1 MKIIDNIKKKIFN
14 KTYRQLVEEDSEK
27 DIVDDV
33 LLKAMINGEEIDREK
48 ALTIPAVSS
57 AVGLICDSF
66 AMIPF
71 KLYKKS
77 IKNNKKQTKE
87 IDDNRVNIINYDT
100 GDTLDGFQFKK
111 AICEDYLLGK
121 GGYAYIKKTKNNFNG
136 LNYVEENKI
145 MFLKNVDPIFKNYD
159 ITINGKRYRPY
170 DFIKILR
177 NTKDGASGTGYLKEI
192 NKSLETAYKRIL
204 YELDL
209 VRTGGSKKGFLKAQK
224 HLDEKGMEKLKKAWN
239 EYFSG
244 NSSCVILNDGME
256 FQEASNTSV
265 ENQLNEKNKTF
276 SEEVKEIFHIGKT
289 NEEFIKNAIMPIA
302 NAFCTALNRDFLLE
316 KEKKSYYFAPDY
328 TELIRCSI
336 KERYEAYKIAIET
349 GFKTRNEV
357 RYLEGDDALDGLDLI
372 NISLGSVLL
381 DPTTKQIYTPNTNKM
396 VKMGEKTEDNNQPKQ
411 EDKNNKEIDTNV
423 DENNQNYVQK
433 ENTEEEGGEQIEE

>member
-1 MKIIDNIKKKIFN
+1 MKIRNIFKRNVKNETTEETIID
-14 KTYRQLVEEDSEK
+14 EK
-27 DIVDDV
+27 STDDV
-33 LLKAMINGEEIDREK
+33 LLEALIAGEVIDREK
-48 ALTIPAVSS
+48 TLTIPSVSS

-77 IKNNKKQTKE
+77 TKDGMKQTSE
-87 IDDNRVNIINYDT
+87 IEDNRVNIINYDT

-121 GGYAYIKKTKNNFNG
+121 GGYAYIRKTGNTFIG
-136 LNYVEENKI
+136 LNYVEERKI
-145 MFLKNVDPIFKNYD
+145 AFEKNTDVIFKNYNILID
-159 ITINGKRYRPY
+159 GKSYRPY
-170 DFIKILR
+170 NFIKLLR
-177 NTKDGASGTGYLKEI
+177 NTKDGASGTGYTEEI
-192 NKSLETAYKRIL
+192 SKSLETAYKRIL

-209 VRTGGSKKGFLKAQK
+209 MRTGGNKKGFLKSIR
-224 HLDEKGMEKLKKAWN
+224 HLDDKGMKQLKEAWN
-239 EYFSG
+239 NYFSG

-276 SEEVKEIFHIGKT
+276 SDEVKEIFHIGKT
-289 NEEFIKNAIMPIA
+289 NEEFIKGAIMPIA

-336 KERYEAYKIAIET
+336 KERYEAYRIAVET

-357 RYLEGDDALDGLDLI
+357 RYLEGDDALEGLDLI

-381 DPTTKQIYTPNTNKM
+381 DPKTQQIYTPNTNKM
-396 VKMGEKTEDNNQPKQ
+396 VKMGEKTE
-411 EDKNNKEIDTNV
+411 
-423 DENNQNYVQK
+423 ENNQINTNNNQTTQNIQENNQQNEQNVDQK
-433 ENTEEEGGEQIEE
+433 AEGGEQSEE

>member
-1 MKIIDNIKKKIFN
+1 MKIRNIFKRNVKNETTEETIID
-14 KTYRQLVEEDSEK
+14 EK
-27 DIVDDV
+27 STDDV
-33 LLKAMINGEEIDREK
+33 LLEALIAGEVIDREK
-48 ALTIPAVSS
+48 TLTIPSVSS

-77 IKNNKKQTKE
+77 TKDGMKQTSE
-87 IDDNRVNIINYDT
+87 IEDNRVNIINYDT

-121 GGYAYIKKTKNNFNG
+121 GGYAYIRKTGNTFIG
-136 LNYVEENKI
+136 LNYVEERKI
-145 MFLKNVDPIFKNYD
+145 AFEKNTDVIFKNYNILID
-159 ITINGKRYRPY
+159 GKSYRPY
-170 DFIKILR
+170 NFIKLLR
-177 NTKDGASGTGYLKEI
+177 NTKDGASGTGYTEEI
-192 NKSLETAYKRIL
+192 SKSLETAYKRIL

-209 VRTGGSKKGFLKAQK
+209 MRTGGNKKGFLKSIR
-224 HLDEKGMEKLKKAWN
+224 HLDDKGMKQLKEAWN
-239 EYFSG
+239 NYFSG

-276 SEEVKEIFHIGKT
+276 SDEVKEIFHIGKT
-289 NEEFIKNAIMPIA
+289 NEEFIKGAIMPIA

-336 KERYEAYKIAIET
+336 KERYEAYRIAVET

-357 RYLEGDDALDGLDLI
+357 RYLEGDDALEGLDLI

-381 DPTTKQIYTPNTNKM
+381 DPKTQQIYTPNTNKM
-396 VKMGEKTEDNNQPKQ
+396 VKMGEKTE
-411 EDKNNKEIDTNV
+411 
-423 DENNQNYVQK
+423 ENNQINTNNNQITQNIQENNQQNEQNVDQK
-433 ENTEEEGGEQIEE
+433 AEGGEQSEE

>member
-1 MKIIDNIKKKIFN
+1 MKIINKFKTRFLN
-14 KTYRQLVEEDSEK
+14 KTYKQLVEENQE
-27 DIVDDV
+27 IVEDP
-33 LLKAMINGEEIDREK
+33 LLKAIIAGEEIDREK
-48 ALTIPAVSS
+48 VLMIPAVSS

-77 IKNNKKQTKE
+77 TKDGRKQTSE

-121 GGYAYIKKTKNNFNG
+121 GGYAYIKRTGNTFTG
-136 LNYVEENKI
+136 LSYVEERKVAFEKNTDAILKKYKI
-145 MFLKNVDPIFKNYD
+145 IVD
-159 ITINGKRYRPY
+159 GKYYKPF
-170 DFIKILR
+170 DFIKLLR
-177 NTKDGASGTGYLKEI
+177 NTKNGAYGKGYTEEI
-192 NKSLETAYKRIL
+192 SKSLETAYKRIL

-209 VRTGGSKKGFLKAQK
+209 MKTGGNKKGFLKSQK
-224 HLDEKGMEKLKKAWN
+224 HLDEKGMKALKKAWN
-239 EYFSG
+239 DYFSG

-276 SEEVKEIFHIGKT
+276 SDEIKEIFHTGKT

-357 RYLEGDDALDGLDLI
+357 RYLEGDDALEGLDLI

-381 DPTTKQIYTPNTNKM
+381 NPKTQEIYTPNTNKM
-396 VKMGEKTEDNNQPKQ
+396 VKMGEKTEENSQINTDNNLTTQGNQ
-411 EDKNNKEIDTNV
+411 EEDKQDKKNS
-423 DENNQNYVQK
+423 NQ
-433 ENTEEEGGEQIEE
+433 EAEGGEQIEE